1 MRRPWP
7 TGGCRA
13 KDKQNKQTNKYCK
26 CLLVH
31 IVIPTKRLTDP
42 RSIYPRHKSATR
54 AGKRHGSIKRGRRT
68 QRWQTSILLA
78 ATQDISH
85 IHHSQDTSHTYTSH
99 TYTSHVHI
107 TQGHIT
113 NTHHTQ
119 DTLYTGHITH
129 THYKQDTSHTYISH
143 TGHITHRTHHN
154 IHITHRTHHS
164 QDTSHTYRVSP
175 LCV

>member
-42 RSIYPRHKSATR
+42 RSIYPRHKSATH

-68 QRWQTSILLA
+68 ERWQTSILLA

-85 IHHSQDTSHTYTSH
+85 THHSQDTSHTYTSH
-99 TYTSHVHI
+99 TYTSHTYTSHIHI
-107 TQGHIT
+107 THR
-113 NTHHTQ
+113 THHKHTSH
-119 DTLYTGHITH
+119 TGHITH

-143 TGHITHRTHHN
+143 TGHITTYTSHTG
-154 IHITHRTHHS
+154 HITHRTHH
-164 QDTSHTYRVSP
+164 THTG
-175 LCV
+175 